1 MGYIKEYKQ
10 LTHVTLKDGRVIT
23 SESTPEEIGSYIDEH
38 YHILIEGEL
47 HSRFDIV
54 NAVPARLDNVEG
66 LILSQS
72 KEMQQQIRAKIRE
85 RKEEL

>member
-1 MGYIKEYKQ
+1 
-10 LTHVTLKDGRVIT
+10 VI
-23 SESTPEEIGSYIDEH
+23 S
-38 YHILIEGEL
+38 
-47 HSRFDIV
+47 V
-54 NAVPARLDNVEG
+54 VPARLDNVEG